1 MHSSEKFHP
10 GPGDIG
16 ESVFDAAYLLFDL
29 IAAVIFF
36 LHASGSRVILL
47 YGFLTLLLGGGDAFH
62 LVPRIDMHLRGRR
75 ENTDFRLGLGT
86 MVSSVT
92 MTIFYILLSYI
103 WKELFGD
110 PGILLVIIWITALFR
125 IIVCCLPQNNWF
137 NPEGNMKM
145 SLLRNLP
152 FAVTGLCVILLF
164 AKSGSAYGLGYM
176 VPAIL
181 ICFAFYLPVTLLAK
195 KKPAVGML
203 MVPKTLAYV
212 WMLCMGLRLISIL

>member
-1 MHSSEKFHP
+1 MNNTETFRP

-29 IAAVIFF
+29 IAAIIFF
-36 LHASGSRVILL
+36 LHASVSPVILL

-62 LVPRIDMHLRGRR
+62 LIPRIDMHLHGRR
-75 ENTDFRLGLGT
+75 EDTDFRLGLGT
-86 MVSSVT
+86 LVSSIT
-92 MTIFYILLSYI
+92 MTVFYILLAYI

-110 PGILLVIIWITALFR
+110 PGALLIVIWITAVFR

-137 NPEGNMKM
+137 RPEGNMKM

-152 FAVTGLCVILLF
+152 FAVTGVCVILLF
-164 AKSGSAYGLGYM
+164 VRSGSAYGLGNM
-176 VPAIL
+176 VPAIIL
-181 ICFAFYLPVTLLAK
+181 SFACYLPVTVLAK

-203 MVPKTLAYV
+203 MMPKTLAYV
-212 WMLCMGLRLISIL
+212 WMICMGLHLISAL